1 MLLVDVWM
9 RLSLDL
15 SGPLSLPGRGHGDVS
30 IEVLGA
36 RYFGG
41 RSGEDDFDVTGV
53 ALVRVDSTVGSVS
66 PSSGFLEGSAVSRRS
81 ARQSGF
87 VLQEPG

>member
-1 MLLVDVWM
+1 M